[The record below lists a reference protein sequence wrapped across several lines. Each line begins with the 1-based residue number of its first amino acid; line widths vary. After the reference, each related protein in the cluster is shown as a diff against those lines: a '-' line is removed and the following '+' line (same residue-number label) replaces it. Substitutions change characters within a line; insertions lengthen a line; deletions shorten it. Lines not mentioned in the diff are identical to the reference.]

1 VTDAPINA
9 ATATA
14 ENKTLFIFLPPF
26 SLVTAE
32 MAAGFA
38 ANSSYC
44 ASFSKKGKCQ
54 DRGDFP
60 RLHLTSIETR
70 SRPRL
75 LAATL
80 AALPSISLIPIARLL
95 RRDKRTSIKVMGHN
109 YARNNVRK
117 RAARRKKM
125 ERLSAAKKNKKKTA
139 K

>member
-1 VTDAPINA
+1 
-9 ATATA
+9 
-14 ENKTLFIFLPPF
+14 
-26 SLVTAE
+26 
-32 MAAGFA
+32 
-38 ANSSYC
+38 
-44 ASFSKKGKCQ
+44 
-54 DRGDFP
+54 
-60 RLHLTSIETR
+60 
-70 SRPRL
+70 L